1 MRSIFRIE
9 YHPLQVFEM
18 IRSQLY
24 VPGWVG
30 HGADGANEA
39 SARLGHDTV
48 KWIVLV
54 VNLSIAAV

>member
-9 YHPLQVFEM
+9 YHPLQVFEK

-30 HGADGANEA
+30 QQMAMEHGANEA
-39 SARLGHDTV
+39 SVRLGRG
-48 KWIVLV
+48 
-54 VNLSIAAV
+54 